1 MKRTVF
7 ALISA
12 AVILTGCGS
21 GMTVQEVGTP
31 ALGIDEQSGVMMPP
45 EDERD
50 FVDID
55 LWTAQSCYPPD
66 TETVIVT
73 VSNNTDAEF
82 SFGEAFKLIRVF
94 ENGKQEAVEFKEGGD
109 CFTALAQVVLPHEK
123 TEFRANLAE
132 HFALPLD
139 EGEYRISIE
148 GMGDR
153 DAVFTV
159 SKDAPVPSDEPQGAQ
174 LSLETEQA
182 VYAPDTAV
190 IRVTVTN
197 SGTEEAHI
205 SLVNFGIEQF
215 TAETCSMTP
224 YHGKIGC
231 ETRLG
236 GAVPAG
242 GSDIWELY
250 LDDFPG
256 LKLTE
261 GEYAVYYDGA
271 EAEFSV
277 QANAAAPETD
287 GVPDMLFCM
296 EKTIP
301 DDGDGTGS
309 RAELILLMKDG
320 TLWGGA
326 GGLSRSDISELFRKQ
341 ALDTHYQMLKKVDAD
356 AAQEQYLRIKDEVKN
371 GEKVTVIYPEAQ
383 PAVEAPR
390 TVWYTEIPLNDDA
403 SQHITMGSEFCGTF
417 SETDNEAV
425 NAVCA
430 WFREVCTRE
439 E

>member
-1 MKRTVF
+1 METSV
-7 ALISA
+7 A
-12 AVILTGCGS
+12 A
-21 GMTVQEVGTP
+21 
-31 ALGIDEQSGVMMPP
+31 GV
-45 EDERD
+45 RR
-50 FVDID
+50 I
-55 LWTAQSCYPPD
+55 
-66 TETVIVT
+66 
-73 VSNNTDAEF
+73 
-82 SFGEAFKLIRVF
+82 
-94 ENGKQEAVEFKEGGD
+94 EAV
-109 CFTALAQVVLPHEK
+109 TAAKADELYYIAQDTLNNLKVLFNNSPDVVNAIHK
-123 TEFRANLAE
+123 F
-132 HFALPLD
+132 LD
-139 EGEYRISIE
+139 EN
-148 GMGDR
+148 
-153 DAVFTV
+153 A
-159 SKDAPVPSDEPQGAQ
+159 
-174 LSLETEQA
+174 SLKKQ
-182 VYAPDTAV
+182 
-190 IRVTVTN
+190 
-197 SGTEEAHI
+197 
-205 SLVNFGIEQF
+205 IEQF

-242 GSDIWELY
+242 GSDVWELY

-271 EAEFSV
+271 EAKFSV
-277 QANAAAPETD
+277 QENAAEPETD

-296 EKTIP
+296 ETTRP
-301 DDGDGTGS
+301 DDGDGTGN
-309 RAELILLMKDG
+309 RTELILLMKDG

-326 GGLSRSDISELFRKQ
+326 GGLSRSEISELFRKQ
-341 ALDTHYQMLKKVDAD
+341 ALGEHYQMLKKVDAD